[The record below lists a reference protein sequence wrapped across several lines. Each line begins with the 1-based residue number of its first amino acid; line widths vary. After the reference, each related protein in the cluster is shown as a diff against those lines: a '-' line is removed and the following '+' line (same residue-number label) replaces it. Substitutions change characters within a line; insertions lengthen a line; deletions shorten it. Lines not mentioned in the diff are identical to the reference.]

1 MHHLVLYFSEGLIS
15 RSKTFLIFFNKAA
28 NENLKCLMTNRQGTC
43 LTILCGLKVQTNQ
56 DQFQRIQK
64 WHSVDLKLEERS
76 YIDNNLLNRSIFWQQ
91 TYMLEKCD

>member
-1 MHHLVLYFSEGLIS
+1 
-15 RSKTFLIFFNKAA
+15 
-28 NENLKCLMTNRQGTC
+28 MTNRQGTC

>member
-1 MHHLVLYFSEGLIS
+1 
-15 RSKTFLIFFNKAA
+15 
-28 NENLKCLMTNRQGTC
+28 MTNRQSTC

-76 YIDNNLLNRSIFWQQ
+76 YIDNNLLNRSIF
-91 TYMLEKCD
+91 

>member
-1 MHHLVLYFSEGLIS
+1 
-15 RSKTFLIFFNKAA
+15 
-28 NENLKCLMTNRQGTC
+28 MTNRQGTC

-76 YIDNNLLNRSIFWQQ
+76 YIDNNLLNRSIF
-91 TYMLEKCD
+91 